1 MDSIEKAL
9 KDDTKDVRI
18 TNIYR
23 WLVWSAGQSTYFVFE
38 KRPYARH
45 TTTLYR
51 TDDFDEAL
59 DALLKDEA

>member
-1 MDSIEKAL
+1 MDKIQEAL
-9 KDDTKDVRI
+9 KDGTKDVRI
-18 TNIYR
+18 TNVYK
-23 WLVWSAGQSTYFVFE
+23 WLVWHAGQYFVFE

-59 DALLKDEA
+59 DALLKDED